1 MIFLGI
7 YSLQRG
13 KKIMLSEEGV
23 HKIFAML
30 MKTLVFIKE
39 QELLNKFLEDMTPTM
54 QEMYRGVIE

>member
-13 KKIMLSEEGV
+13 KKIMLSEDGV
-23 HKIFAML
+23 QKMFAML

-39 QELLNKFLEDMTPTM
+39 QGLLKEFLEPMPPIM